1 MFSGKAHILKKST
14 DTEYEV
20 MKLISM
26 QRTDLAVELR
36 ENLDNTGDL
45 SGVRVS
51 TKVNR
56 DNDIKETEI
65 IIETK
70 AVSYTHLTLPTSDL
84 V

>member
-56 DNDIKETEI
+56 DYYRNKRGSGQDRKTDRNL
-65 IIETK
+65 
-70 AVSYTHLTLPTSDL
+70 YHN
-84 V
+84 